1 MPFMR
6 YLTSYFLEEQKKIT
20 FEIYITDALK
30 GILNNTAGL
39 HNDCVGIE
47 ERFAELIN
55 PDVKEDIEDAEEK
68 ASEIIEKI
76 KKGVNA
82 L

>member
-1 MPFMR
+1 MR
-6 YLTSYFLEEQKKIT
+6 YLTSCFLEEQKKIT
-20 FEIYITDALK
+20 FEIYITDAMK
-30 GILNNTAGL
+30 GILNNTAHLSNEG
-39 HNDCVGIE
+39 VMIE

-55 PDVKEDIEDAEEK
+55 PESKEDIEDAEEK
-68 ASEIIEKI
+68 ASEIKERI